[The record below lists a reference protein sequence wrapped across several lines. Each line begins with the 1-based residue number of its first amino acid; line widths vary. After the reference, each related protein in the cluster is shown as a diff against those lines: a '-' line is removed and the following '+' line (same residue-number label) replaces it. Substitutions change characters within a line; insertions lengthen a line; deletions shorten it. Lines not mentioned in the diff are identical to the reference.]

1 MRARLGGFDSP
12 AGIEDSAMVMSTSV
26 DIAMKVVSAASQY
39 FVPCITDS
47 DRDHDRAPAMRL
59 RSFNKR

>member
-12 AGIEDSAMVMSTSV
+12 PGVDALVTSTSIDV
-26 DIAMKVVSAASQY
+26 ATDVVSAASQY
-39 FVPCITDS
+39 FVPRVTES
-47 DRDHDRAPAMRL
+47 DRDHDRAPAVRV